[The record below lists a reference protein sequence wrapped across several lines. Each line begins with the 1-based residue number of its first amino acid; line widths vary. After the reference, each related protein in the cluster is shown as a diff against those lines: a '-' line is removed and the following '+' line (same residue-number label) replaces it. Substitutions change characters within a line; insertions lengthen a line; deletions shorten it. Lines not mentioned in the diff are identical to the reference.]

1 MTASRALRIGAAAL
15 LALTGACSSDSTAPG
30 APAASLEQVFSEASL
45 SSLSAYTG
53 TFTPVPAPLTTLPA
67 PGTCDP
73 DGGGGFLCPTVVISG
88 VQLNR
93 KFVMYDAQGVVQQ
106 QFVSGTT
113 EKVRFESAGHGTVTS
128 GTNSYTVD
136 QAQVLTLSGLTTS
149 THLLNGTSA
158 WSVTERP
165 VTGVQV
171 TSVAVTFN
179 NLELPKES
187 GGYPGGGS
195 IDLTLTSTPVS
206 ARMLQAH
213 LAFNGTSKVAVT
225 GNIGG
230 LPLPPCTLDLAA
242 QPPSC
247 PIGP

>member
-1 MTASRALRIGAAAL
+1 MIASRTLRIGAAAL
-15 LALTGACSSDSTAPG
+15 LALTGACSSDSTGPG

-45 SSLSAYTG
+45 SSLSAFTG
-53 TFTPVPAPLTTLPA
+53 SFTPVPASLTTLP
-67 PGTCDP
+67 PPSTCEP
-73 DGGGGFLCPTVVISG
+73 AGGGYFCPTVTISG
-88 VQLNR
+88 VMVNR
-93 KFVMYDAQGVVQQ
+93 KFIMYDAQGVVQP
-106 QFVSGTT
+106 QFISGTT
-113 EKVRFESAGHGTVTS
+113 EKVRFESTGHGDVTS

-136 QAQVLTLSGLTTS
+136 QAQTLVLSGLTTS
-149 THLLNGTSA
+149 THYLNGTSA
-158 WSVTERP
+158 WSVTQRP
-165 VTGVQV
+165 ATGVTV
-171 TSVAVTFN
+171 TTAVVTFN

-187 GGYPGGGS
+187 GGYPGSGS
-195 IDLTLTSTPVS
+195 MDLTLTSTPVS

-247 PIGP
+247 PFGS